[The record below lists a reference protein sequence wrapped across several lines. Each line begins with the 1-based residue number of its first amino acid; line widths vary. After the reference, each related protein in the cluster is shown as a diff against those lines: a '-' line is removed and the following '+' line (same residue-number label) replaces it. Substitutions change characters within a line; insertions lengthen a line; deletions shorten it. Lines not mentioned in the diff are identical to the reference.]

1 MYQPALYGGLVIG
14 VLSALP
20 LISAGN
26 FCCCLWILSGGF
38 FAAYMDSQSAPRN
51 LTVGRGALDGFVA
64 GVAGAFIWLIVAIA
78 LDGVIGPMQRRFAEE
93 MASRSDAMPPEVR

>member
-20 LISAGN
+20 FISAGN

-38 FAAYMDSQSAPRN
+38 FAAYIDSQTAPRN
-51 LTVGRGALDGFVA
+51 LTVGRGALVGEYSGTQLDSDHLLAASSGA
-64 GVAGAFIWLIVAIA
+64 QLNEGVTV
-78 LDGVIGPMQRRFAEE
+78 
-93 MASRSDAMPPEVR
+93 